1 MPVETINVLLVED
14 KPETAKLIEAYLHQY
29 TDRTFKLE
37 WRENGVSA
45 LKAVEQIPDLH
56 MILME
61 HLLPGM
67 TGLDLTRIL
76 QEKKVAIPVVFLTA
90 NKDLHLAVEAMK
102 LGIEDYLL
110 KDEISSPVFPRTL
123 VGVYERLRLR
133 REVSELETRR
143 RRLEAM
149 QELVVDISKE
159 ISGPLTAMRDILT
172 ELAARGQP
180 DKSSKY
186 LEIMK
191 ENVDRIEMKLEK
203 LRNLRDD
210 KTVQYIK
217 DIKMVDI
224 S

>member
-1 MPVETINVLLVED
+1 MPQETINILLVED
-14 KPETAKLIEAYLHQY
+14 NPETAKLIEAYLHQY
-29 TDRTFKLE
+29 TERTFRVD
-37 WRENGVSA
+37 WRENGLAA
-45 LKAVEQIPDLH
+45 LKAVDQLPDLH

-67 TGLDLTRIL
+67 TGLDLTRAL
-76 QEKKVAIPVVFLTA
+76 VEKKVLIPVVFLTV
-90 NKDLHLAVEAMK
+90 NRDLHLAVEAMK
-102 LGIEDYLL
+102 LGVEDYLL

-159 ISGPLTAMRDILT
+159 ISGPLTAMRSIIA

-180 DKSSKY
+180 DKSAKY

-191 ENVDRIEMKLEK
+191 ENVDRIEMKLKK
-203 LRNLRDD
+203 LKNLRDD